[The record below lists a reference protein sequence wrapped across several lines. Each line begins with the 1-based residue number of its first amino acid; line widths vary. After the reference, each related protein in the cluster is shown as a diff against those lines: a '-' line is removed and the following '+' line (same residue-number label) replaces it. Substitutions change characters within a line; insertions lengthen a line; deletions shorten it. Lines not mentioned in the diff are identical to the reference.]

1 MATDNNNREKE
12 VLIKVK
18 TETSESSKSIDEL
31 KSKIKST
38 SSTAREMD
46 RLDYGKLSVKDLKK
60 ELDKAEQSM
69 EQLAKSGNAT
79 DGALEV
85 IGQRVDTI
93 NNSLKE
99 IKTDKAYEV
108 FRGQVR
114 GATGAI
120 MAMEGAMATLGIE
133 SKSFEQTVQTIM
145 GIRAF
150 RRGLDDLIKY
160 RKDMLKLI
168 GVTNKQTVAS
178 EAQATATS
186 KVAVATTAQ
195 TASTEAQATA
205 TNKATIA
212 TRAQTVASKALRVSL
227 SALGIGLLVSALSY
241 LITNWERVR
250 DTIFQLIP
258 GLEGVSKWFSK
269 LTGGGDKL
277 KAVFMGV
284 GRAVITYLISPL
296 KTAGKVISNLLKG
309 NFEEAGKALN
319 PANLFSDIAKSY
331 KKGYIDEIAR
341 QDEEASKKRIA
352 DIKDVSLK
360 EIKNKKDTAKKIN
373 NETKKQV
380 DEEKKLRETLS
391 KYIEE
396 AERAILEDTTE
407 ARKLELMDV
416 DAKYT
421 ERIALAEKLGKD
433 TTALEEAQRIEVDAI
448 NKKYD
453 DKELEDKKKFEEE
466 ALKIE
471 EEAKKKRLETASL
484 TGETGV
490 IEAENMDD
498 GTVEGLTRI
507 TGARQAALLERYV
520 AERKLYADDQE
531 MLNNLKAK
539 YNKESLAIE
548 EEHNEGQR
556 KISEATKNAKI
567 DDMMSV
573 SNAMGAIS
581 NLLGEQTVAGK
592 SLGVA
597 QATIDTYVGANKA
610 IAQGGIAG
618 IAMAGSVIATGLANV
633 KKILST
639 KIKGIK
645 GGSSSSTGGNT
656 PRTAPS
662 APVIN
667 TTVLNRP
674 EDEDLNSLGSNENTT
689 PLRAYIVDKDL
700 DKNADKKDLTEQLS
714 TF

>member
-1 MATDNNNREKE
+1 MATNNNNREKE
-12 VLIKVK
+12 VLIKIK
-18 TETSESSKSIDEL
+18 TDTSESSKGLDEL
-31 KSKIKST
+31 RSKIKNT

-60 ELDKAEQSM
+60 ELDKAEMSM

-79 DGALEV
+79 DGALKV
-85 IGQRVDTI
+85 IGNRVDTI

-160 RKDMLKLI
+160 RKDMLKLV
-168 GVTNKQTVAS
+168 GVTNEQTVAS
-178 EAQATATS
+178 
-186 KVAVATTAQ
+186 
-195 TASTEAQATA
+195 EAQATA

-258 GLEGVSKWFSK
+258 GLEDVSKWFSK

-277 KAVFMGV
+277 KAMFMGV
-284 GRAVITYLISPL
+284 GRAVITYFISPL
-296 KTAGKVISNLLKG
+296 KTAGELMSNLLKG
-309 NFEEAGKALN
+309 NFEEAGEVAKKALN
-319 PANLFSDIAKSY
+319 PANLFYDIAKAY
-331 KKGYIDEIAR
+331 KKGYRDEIAR
-341 QDEEASKKRIA
+341 QDEEAHKKA
-352 DIKDVSLK
+352 LAGIKDVSLK
-360 EIKNKKDTAKKIN
+360 EIKKKKDKTKKSN
-373 NETKKQV
+373 KENKKQV
-380 DEEKKLRETLS
+380 DEKKKLRETIS
-391 KYIEE
+391 KYIAE

-416 DAKYT
+416 DSKYT
-421 ERIALAEKLGKD
+421 ERIALAKKLGKD
-433 TTALEEAQRIEVDAI
+433 TTALVEAQRLAEKAI
-448 NKKYD
+448 NDKYD
-453 DKELEDKKKFEEE
+453 KREKENAEKLAREKEEVERKAKEDALSSATLQGETNVLNAENIDDGSVASVERLTEARLE
-466 ALKIE
+466 AL
-471 EEAKKKRLETASL
+471 RMRY
-484 TGETGV
+484 
-490 IEAENMDD
+490 EAEQ
-498 GTVEGLTRI
+498 E
-507 TGARQAALLERYV
+507 
-520 AERKLYADDQE
+520 LYADDKDK
-531 MLNNLKAK
+531 LANLSAK
-539 YNKESLAIE
+539 YESERTKIEKEGAESREKIAEAEQEAKLATYDAV
-548 EEHNEGQR
+548 G
-556 KISEATKNAKI
+556 KGL
-567 DDMMSV
+567 
-573 SNAMGAIS
+573 GALS
-581 NLLGEQTVAGK
+581 ALAGESTVAGK

-645 GGSSSSTGGNT
+645 GGNSSSTGGNT
-656 PRTAPS
+656 PRTAPP

-667 TTVLNRP
+667 TTILNRP

-689 PLRAYIVDKDL
+689 PLRAYIVDRDL